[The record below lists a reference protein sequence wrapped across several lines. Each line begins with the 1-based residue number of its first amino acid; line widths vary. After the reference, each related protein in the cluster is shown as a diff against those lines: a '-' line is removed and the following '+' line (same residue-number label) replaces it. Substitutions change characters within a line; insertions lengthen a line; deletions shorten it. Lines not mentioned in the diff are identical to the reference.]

1 MPHPAFRGTLKVIP
15 YKHEGKDVFIVVD
28 QQEQLFDHQIQ
39 LPPLAFVVASL
50 LDGRRETADIRAEIQ
65 AQLKVDLKPEEIE
78 SVVHDLDQ
86 YLLLESGAVQERRRQ
101 IADDFAKLSSRPAQF
116 VDGKAEDVS
125 RQLEGYYA
133 ADGGAGTIASRRDLP
148 LAGILAPHIDFN
160 RGGPC
165 YTFAYKELAERSD
178 ADLYVIL
185 GVAHVSPPNP
195 FILTAKSYETPFGPV
210 SADREALAAIEKRI
224 GRRIYDHE
232 AVHRSE
238 HSIEFQTV
246 FLKHA
251 RPKAPFTVLP
261 ILCSAFEMWC
271 GAASPSTAS
280 EVEEVLGAIREATA
294 GRNVCIVAGVD
305 FAHVGPVFGDD
316 VAIDQKLID
325 WMMAGDTRGLQ
336 VIAEG
341 NAESFWNSV
350 VSDGNRRHVC
360 GLSATYAALRLL
372 DPVEGSVHKYGFAPD
387 PAGGL
392 VSFASV
398 SFKPKSRI
406 LRP

>member
-1 MPHPAFRGTLKVIP
+1 MPHPAFRGTLKVVP

-28 QQEQLFDHQIQ
+28 QQEQLFEHQVV
-39 LPPLAFVVASL
+39 LPPLAFVVGSL
-50 LDGRRETADIRAEIQ
+50 LDGRRETPDIQAEIKT
-65 AQLKVDLKPEEIE
+65 QLKVDVQAREIE
-78 SVVHDLDQ
+78 SVVKDLDQ
-86 YLLLESGAVQERRRQ
+86 YLLLESPKVQEKRRAV
-101 IADDFAKLSSRPAQF
+101 ADEFAALPARPAQF
-116 VDGKAEDVS
+116 VEGGAADVQK
-125 RQLEGYYA
+125 QLDGYYA
-133 ADGGAGTIASRRDLP
+133 AEAGAGAIAARRDEP

-178 ADLYVIL
+178 ADLYIIL
-185 GVAHVSPPNP
+185 GVAHLSPPNP
-195 FILTAKSYETPFGPV
+195 FVLTSKNYETPLGPV
-210 SADREALAAIEKRI
+210 TTDREALAAVEKRL
-224 GRRIYDHE
+224 GKRIYAHE
-232 AVHRSE
+232 SVHRSE
-238 HSIEFQTV
+238 HSVEFQAV

-251 RPKAPFTVLP
+251 RPKASFSVLP
-261 ILCSAFEMWC
+261 ILCSAFEQWC
-271 GAASPSTAS
+271 GGASPSTSS
-280 EVEEVLGAIREATA
+280 EVEDALGAIREATA
-294 GRNVCIVAGVD
+294 GRKVCIVAGVD

-316 VAIDQKLID
+316 VEVDQKLID

-341 NAESFWNSV
+341 NPESFWNSV

-372 DPVEGSVHKYGFAPD
+372 DGSPGQVHKYGFAPD
-387 PAGGL
+387 PAGGI

-406 LRP
+406 VLP